1 MDQKVIL
8 ITGASSGLGKTTA
21 SYLAR
26 KGHKVIGTSRTAP
39 SIDEIDLSQQPSYP
53 LLVNMDIT
61 DPTTIQNTV
70 SFLHHHFNRI
80 DVLINNAGYGI
91 SGPIEETSISD
102 AQSLFNTNFF
112 GTLRVIQ
119 DVLPLMRKQQSGL
132 IINISSIGGILG
144 LPFQGVYSAS
154 KFAVEGMTEAL
165 RMEVSS
171 FGINVVL
178 VEPGDFHTGFTDHRK
193 KILNSSSLYA
203 EAEKKTTRIFEHDE
217 QNGADPIQ
225 LASLIERIIR
235 STHPKCRYRVGSLSQ
250 RFAGSLKGVISDR
263 IVQWILMKYYKLK

>member
-8 ITGASSGLGKTTA
+8 ITGTSSGLGKTTA

-26 KGHKVIGTSRTAP
+26 KGHMVIGTSRTAP
-39 SIDEIDLSQQPSYP
+39 SIDEIDVSQQPSYP

-61 DPTTIQNTV
+61 NPTTIQNTV
-70 SFLHHHFNRI
+70 SFLQHHFNRI

-91 SGPIEETSISD
+91 SGPIEETSIRD

-119 DVLPLMRKQQSGL
+119 DVLPLMKKQQSGL

-154 KFAVEGMTEAL
+154 KFAVEGMTESL

-193 KILNSSSLYA
+193 KILNSSSAYA
-203 EAEKKTTRIFEHDE
+203 EAQKRTTRIFEHDE

>member
-112 GTLRVIQ
+112 GTLRVIK

-193 KILNSSSLYA
+193 KILNSSSSYA
-203 EAEKKTTRIFEHDE
+203 KAEKRTTHIFEHDE